1 MTEKRVPSWFTVLR
15 GRSKGQHLYD
25 VFADV
30 LHNLPMTSTELA
42 RRLDVS
48 QPAIS
53 RWASGAAHPSLEQME
68 ATLKVVGERLLEI
81 KTTTERAA
89 EVFALLDRAVLVS
102 ECQCESPNAFCET
115 CSVGSTAVREEL
127 ASIESRL
134 AGLIQGATARLSS
147 AETGSDRADAS
158 PPGN

>member
-15 GRSKGQHLYD
+15 GPSQGQHLYD

-42 RRLDVS
+42 RRLDIS

-68 ATLKVVGERLLEI
+68 ATLEVVSERLAEI
-81 KTTTERAA
+81 RKITERAA
-89 EVFALLDRAVLVS
+89 EAFALLDRAVLLS
-102 ECQCESPNAFCET
+102 ECQCEPLRAFCET
-115 CSVGSTAVREEL
+115 CSVGSSAVREEL
-127 ASIESRL
+127 SSIESRL
-134 AGLIQGATARLSS
+134 ARFLQETAAGLQSQQAESARGDK
-147 AETGSDRADAS
+147 APAAS
-158 PPGN
+158 